1 MLTILKNWY
10 ILPKM
15 RIMKKTRGSGFS
27 LTELMVT
34 LVIIGIALGA
44 IMFGYT
50 RFLAGTELDSASRDV
65 KSALDLA
72 RSSAISVNSTHRIT
86 FQLKDPNPGISGVG
100 NRQSFWIDRYALD
113 TAGNPYWQK
122 QVTDPKWLPDSVLVT
137 DVSDSTSTYEY
148 IEFNS
153 DGTAQSRIVHL
164 IERNENQAIAS
175 NFYSIVVYPSTA
187 ISKIYPHEKK

>member
-1 MLTILKNWY
+1 
-10 ILPKM
+10 M
-15 RIMKKTRGSGFS
+15 RITKRTRCLGFS
-27 LTELMVT
+27 LTEL
-34 LVIIGIALGA
+34 LVALVVIGIAMGT
-44 IMFGYT
+44 IMFSYT
-50 RFLAGTELDSASRDV
+50 RFLAGTALDTASRDI

-72 RSSAISVNSTHRIT
+72 RSSSISINSTHRVT

-122 QVTDPKWLPDSVLVT
+122 QRTEPRWLPDSVLIT

-153 DGTAQSRIVHL
+153 DGTAQAKIIHL
-164 IERNENQAIAS
+164 IGRNENQSVAT
-175 NFYSIVVYPSTA
+175 NYYSIVVYLSTA
-187 ISKIYPHEKK
+187 ISKIYAHQKK